1 MRGTTRPHT
10 RARRAATGRGVRA
23 LHVGALFAVLM
34 TIAQPAQAFWT
45 QVAAVTGSGSGSATT
60 GALSAPTGVTASAG
74 NGGSDVAVTWAA
86 PGAGV
91 APSGYRVVR
100 TDTSTGS
107 SAAACGTSVSSLVT
121 ASSCTDASV
130 PDGTYR
136 YAVVAV
142 RSGWSAISSDSSPVT
157 VLRTIATS
165 TVLTSSL
172 NPSLVGQAVTLTA
185 TVTAAS
191 GTATGTVAFRAG
203 GTPIACSGGNQTLS
217 SGTATC
223 VTTFGSSGSRSI
235 TAAYAGSAPFVGSAS
250 SVLTQVVDQQ
260 AQTVTFTSA
269 APTSATVGGGTYA
282 VSAAAT
288 SGLAVS
294 FSSGTPSVCTVGGS
308 TVTYVAGGTCTVL
321 ADQGGNATFAPAA
334 QAAQSFTVARA
345 AQAITITSAAP
356 ANAVGG
362 GTYTI
367 TASASSGLAV
377 AFSSGTPSVCTV
389 SGSTV
394 TFVGTGS
401 CTVLADQPGNAAYAA
416 AVQKSQTFAVSKAAQ
431 TVTITSAA
439 PTNAAVGGATYTI
452 TATAT
457 SGLAVS
463 FATTTPTICTVDV
476 ATVTFVGGGTCTVT
490 ADQPGNEAYSPALQK
505 LQSFDVLVT
514 PTPPAN
520 LTITVNGTQAVATWT
535 AVVGLGYEC
544 QVTTG
549 GSPAGAG
556 SWTSCTSP
564 YTFTTIKNGTQTLW
578 VRSTRNG
585 VASAPSSKSLS
596 A

>member
-1 MRGTTRPHT
+1 MPGTARPHT
-10 RARRAATGRGVRA
+10 RARRAGPGRGVRA

-34 TIAQPAQAFWT
+34 AMALPAQAFWT
-45 QVAAVTGSGSGSATT
+45 QVAAATGSGSGSATT
-60 GALSAPTGVTASAG
+60 GTLSAPTGVTASAG
-74 NGGSDVAVTWAA
+74 NGGSDVTVTWSA

-100 TDTSTGS
+100 SDTSTGS

-142 RSGWSAISSDSSPVT
+142 RSGWSATSSDSSPVT

-165 TVLTSSL
+165 TALTSSR
-172 NPSLVGQAVTLTA
+172 NPSLVGQSVTLTA
-185 TVTAAS
+185 TVTAGS
-191 GTATGTVAFRAG
+191 GTPTGTVAFRAG
-203 GTPIACSGGNQTLS
+203 GTPISCSAGSQTLS

-235 TAAYAGSAPFVGSAS
+235 TAAYAGSAPFAGSTS
-250 SVLTQVVDQQ
+250 SVLIQVVDQQ
-260 AQTVTFTSA
+260 AQTVTFTST
-269 APTSATVGGGTYA
+269 APTSATVGGTYA

-288 SGLAVS
+288 SGLPVS
-294 FSSGTPSVCTVGGS
+294 LSSGTPSVCTVGGS
-308 TVTYVAGGTCTVL
+308 TVTYVSGGTCTVL
-321 ADQGGNATFAPAA
+321 ADQSGNATYAPAA
-334 QAAQSFTVARA
+334 QAVQSFTVARA
-345 AQAITITSAAP
+345 AQSITITSAAP

-401 CTVLADQPGNAAYAA
+401 CTVLADQAGNAAYAA

-431 TVTITSAA
+431 TITITSAA

-476 ATVTFVGGGTCTVT
+476 ATVTFVGGGTCTIT
-490 ADQPGNEAYSPALQK
+490 ADQAGNAAYSPAPQR

-564 YTFTTIKNGTQTLW
+564 YTFSTIKNGTQTLW

-596 A
+596 G